1 MARQLQDA
9 LDIEQEE
16 NQRELTERIRRQQ
29 QRDNDEYTE
38 TQIRLAFCENIMMN
52 QQSLFSNR
60 KIRDSSNLLQR

>member
-38 TQIRLAFCENIMMN
+38 SQIR
-52 QQSLFSNR
+52 
-60 KIRDSSNLLQR
+60 

>member
-29 QRDNDEYTE
+29 QRENDEYTE
-38 TQIRLAFCENIMMN
+38 NQIRLDKRHEKDKKTHFY
-52 QQSLFSNR
+52 
-60 KIRDSSNLLQR
+60 KI

>member
-29 QRDNDEYTE
+29 QRENDEYTE
-38 TQIRLAFCENIMMN
+38 NQIRLDKRHEKDTKLTFIKY
-52 QQSLFSNR
+52 R

>member
-29 QRDNDEYTE
+29 QRENDEYTE
-38 TQIRLAFCENIMMN
+38 NQIRLDKIHEKDTKFTFIKY
-52 QQSLFSNR
+52 R

>member
-29 QRDNDEYTE
+29 QRENDEYTE
-38 TQIRLAFCENIMMN
+38 NQIRLDKIHENIST
-52 QQSLFSNR
+52 SLV
-60 KIRDSSNLLQR
+60 DSV

>member
-1 MARQLQDA
+1 MARQLQEA

-38 TQIRLAFCENIMMN
+38 NQIR
-52 QQSLFSNR
+52 
-60 KIRDSSNLLQR
+60 

>member
-29 QRDNDEYTE
+29 QRENDEYTE
-38 TQIRLAFCENIMMN
+38 NQIRLDKRHEKDKKLTFIKY
-52 QQSLFSNR
+52 R